1 MEPKVLQP
9 KQNCDKLAETTVAPT
24 SPIVIAY
31 YIEKRRSLL
40 TELKAL
46 DRLLT
51 ELRQDDKPTA

>member
-9 KQNCDKLAETTVAPT
+9 AKNCDKLAETTVAPT
-24 SPIVIAY
+24 SPNIIAY

-46 DRLLT
+46 DRLIE
-51 ELRQDDKPTA
+51 ELKQDGSHH